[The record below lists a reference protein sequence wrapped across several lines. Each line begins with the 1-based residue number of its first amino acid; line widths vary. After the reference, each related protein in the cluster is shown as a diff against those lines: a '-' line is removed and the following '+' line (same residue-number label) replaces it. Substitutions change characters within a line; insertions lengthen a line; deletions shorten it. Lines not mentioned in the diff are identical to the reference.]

1 VVIVPYG
8 DHEERLTDVVRNE
21 VGSPVLYHFGL
32 TVRDLERSVAFYRDV
47 VGMRV
52 LPPDTPSVMV
62 AAGADRSV
70 ESLPDGTSVLRLRS
84 EAFATLTH
92 NANAEL
98 LVAHLGAGPLVLQ
111 VIEYV
116 SGGGKPADVLHRN
129 PGTAHL
135 CFFVDDVEAKRGEL
149 LASGAAP
156 RMSALVDISP
166 IHRSFYV
173 EDPDGVPVEFLQER
187 DRGLAYGR

>member
-1 VVIVPYG
+1 
-8 DHEERLTDVVRNE
+8 
-21 VGSPVLYHFGL
+21 
-32 TVRDLERSVAFYRDV
+32 
-47 VGMRV
+47 
-52 LPPDTPSVMV
+52 MV

-84 EAFATLTH
+84 EAFATLTE

-98 LVAHLGAGPLVLQ
+98 LVAHLGAGLLVLQ

-129 PGTAHL
+129 AGTAHL
-135 CFFVDDVEAKRGEL
+135 CFFVDDVDAKRREL
-149 LASGAAP
+149 AASGASP
-156 RMSALVDISP
+156 RMSVLVDISP

-187 DRGLAYGR
+187 DPGLVVRSVTDA

>member
-1 VVIVPYG
+1 M
-8 DHEERLTDVVRNE
+8 TDVVGKK

-52 LPPDTPSVMV
+52 LPPDAPSVTV

-84 EAFATLTH
+84 AAFATLTE

-116 SGGGKPADVLHRN
+116 SGGGKAADVLHRN

-156 RMSALVDISP
+156 RMSVLVDISP

-187 DRGLAYGR
+187 DRGRVVRSVTHA